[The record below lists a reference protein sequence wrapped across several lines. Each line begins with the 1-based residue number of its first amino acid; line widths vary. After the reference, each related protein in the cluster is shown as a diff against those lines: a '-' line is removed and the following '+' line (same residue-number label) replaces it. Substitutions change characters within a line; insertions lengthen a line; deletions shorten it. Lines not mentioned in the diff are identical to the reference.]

1 MTMYAITSGILSFYF
16 WAKCSVCLG
25 PIAAYS
31 FYTIATFPTML
42 AFDVYFVDEPPDI
55 SNRYMLGAAII
66 LVAFMAITVYDWME
80 GEPI

>member
-1 MTMYAITSGILSFYF
+1 
-16 WAKCSVCLG
+16 
-25 PIAAYS
+25 
-31 FYTIATFPTML
+31 ML